1 MKVTEAILK
10 RRSIRKYK
18 EGAVSEDVL
27 EIILKAAQLAPSAK
41 NLQPWRF
48 VVVTDKETREKL
60 VPACANQKFVGEAP
74 VVIAGVG
81 INPSLVMRC
90 GVTAQTVDLSIAL
103 TQIVLQATELGLGTC
118 FIGAF
123 HQDLVKQVL
132 QIPEEYVVVQVL
144 TMGYPDEEPAP
155 RPRLPLDEIVYK
167 NSWGNK

>member
-1 MKVTEAILK
+1 MEVTEAILK
-10 RRSIRKYK
+10 RRSVRKYK
-18 EGAVSEDVL
+18 EDKVPDNIL
-27 EIILKAAQLAPSAK
+27 EKILQAAQLAPSAK

-48 VVVTDKETREKL
+48 VVVTDKEIREKL

-90 GVTAQTVDLSIAL
+90 GITAQTVDLSIAL

-123 HQDLVKQVL
+123 HQDQVKQVIG
-132 QIPEEYVVVQVL
+132 IPEEYVVVQVL
-144 TMGYPDEEPAP
+144 TLGYPDEEPAP
-155 RPRLPLDEIVYK
+155 RPRLSLQEIIYK
-167 NSWGNK
+167 DSWGNK

>member
-18 EGAVSEDVL
+18 EVAVSEDVL

-155 RPRLPLDEIVYK
+155 RPRLPLDEIIYK
-167 NSWGNK
+167 NSWENK